1 MVSICTSSVSIK
13 FAYVYAQEGR
23 VWLQVTAFFL
33 IERRKIL
40 IKILIKIFERCSRQ
54 VFETRSLVRYF
65 VSFMKKTLFSGI

>member
-1 MVSICTSSVSIK
+1 MVSICTSSFNIK

-40 IKILIKIFERCSRQ
+40 IKILIKIFERCRLKYLRQ
-54 VFETRSLVRYF
+54 EIW
-65 VSFMKKTLFSGI
+65 SGILYLL